1 MKTYFERVQKTG
13 LNAIAELRR
22 MDAQHTE
29 MHRSYLEDLQRGNL
43 TEHGFRSLVKTLD
56 DARTKKEQEIKALLN
71 GIQREYEAAVDDYTA
86 PSAAAMDNAD
96 LELLKGLEL
105 SVSEFDRLA
114 EKHRN
119 NPTMARF
126 LDSYRKEHNIPTSW
140 RYQGEDKRKD
150 IFSRM
155 LFGVESVIKASD
167 KYTEN
172 REGRIANVVSKAYH
186 KLQGSDPEALV
197 LAQDESGSESAA
209 DRMSYSGTMF
219 F

>member
-13 LNAIAELRR
+13 LDAIADLRR

-29 MHRSYLEDLQRGNL
+29 MHRSYLEDRQRGNL
-43 TEHGFRSLVKTLD
+43 TEQGFRSLVKALD
-56 DARTKKEQEIKALLN
+56 DARAKKEQEIKALLN

-86 PSAAAMDNAD
+86 PSAAAMDSAD
-96 LELLKGLEL
+96 IELLKGLEL

-114 EKHRN
+114 EKHRD

-126 LDSYRKEHNIPTSW
+126 LDSYLKEHNVPTNW
-140 RYQGEDKRKD
+140 RYQGSDERKE
-150 IFSRM
+150 IFARM
-155 LFGVESVIKASD
+155 LFGVESVIRASD

-172 REGRIANVVSKAYH
+172 REGRIANAVCKAYH
-186 KLQGSDPEALV
+186 KLQGSDPEVLA
-197 LAQDESGSESAA
+197 LAQDEGGPESAA
-209 DRMSYSGTMF
+209 DRMSGSGTVF